1 MLKLKV
7 LTLASRVQMGRLYFY
22 LPYLVILC
30 LLAFFSV
37 NMSIF
42 QLSSS
47 FLHDKRAKEG
57 VVAPTGSEFELSK
70 DILDFEG
77 FNNDKLNE
85 SSPMIVPNIIHII
98 YMNKTE
104 LRFHEMVCIFSI
116 FLNQK
121 PDTILIHCEN
131 CSFHGVYW
139 EKIEKVK
146 ALRKLIRFNQIP
158 VRRSI
163 FGLQGSYSTSHRCG
177 IAFFVNVVVFSINI
191 TI

>member
-1 MLKLKV
+1 MLRKSFSNIYIV
-7 LTLASRVQMGRLYFY
+7 TSIVALYFLWY
-22 LPYLVILC
+22 NSLPKGNSCCENKQSV
-30 LLAFFSV
+30 FSED
-37 NMSIF
+37 STREI
-42 QLSSS
+42 
-47 FLHDKRAKEG
+47 
-57 VVAPTGSEFELSK
+57 
-70 DILDFEG
+70 IDFEG
-77 FNNDKLNE
+77 FDNQNE
-85 SSPMIVPNIIHII
+85 SALRPTIVPNIVHLIFLEN
-98 YMNKTE
+98 NK

-163 FGLQGSYSTSHRCG
+163 FGLQGSYSIHHR
-177 IAFFVNVVVFSINI
+177 FFMSYLFCFNINLFHL
-191 TI
+191 